1 MKKTVEVVIPTFNE
15 EQNVDEIYSRIQTL
29 SKNEKEYDFRI
40 LFIDNCS
47 TDKTQ
52 EKLRILSDKDKNVK
66 LIFNQKNFGSSKSH
80 YWGIMNTSSDIV
92 IVIAGDLQEPPELI
106 STFLRNWEKGF
117 KIVMGVKKFNF
128 SIGYLIRKTFY
139 LFLKKISEQQV
150 VPNSTGFGLYDK
162 VIIDELKKIYEPY
175 PFFRSLA
182 LEFGYPVTTVEFDFE
197 KRKEGKSKISIFEL
211 YQIGISGIINN
222 SMIPIRVSSFLG
234 ILIGVI
240 SIIISILFLVLKIIY
255 WHSFSTGYAPII
267 ITLFFLMGLIF
278 IFLGLLGEYIGS
290 TIKYLKKRPLVIEKE
305 RINF

>member
-1 MKKTVEVVIPTFNE
+1 MKKTVEVVVPTYNE

-29 SKNEKEYDFRI
+29 SKNEQEYDFRI

-47 TDKTQ
+47 TDSTQ
-52 EKLRILSDKDKNVK
+52 EKLRALSDKDKNVK

-139 LFLKKISEQQV
+139 LFLKKISEQQI

-182 LEFGYPVTTVEFDFE
+182 LEFGYPVTTVEFELE
-197 KRKEGKSKISIFEL
+197 KRKQGKSKISIFEL

-222 SMIPIRVSSFLG
+222 SIVPIRVSSFLG

-255 WHSFSTGYAPII
+255 WNSFSTGYAPII
-267 ITLFFLMGLIF
+267 ITLFFLLGLIF

>member
-106 STFLRNWEKGF
+106 STFLRNWEKD
-117 KIVMGVKKFNF
+117 
-128 SIGYLIRKTFY
+128 
-139 LFLKKISEQQV
+139 LK
-150 VPNSTGFGLYDK
+150 L
-162 VIIDELKKIYEPY
+162 
-175 PFFRSLA
+175 
-182 LEFGYPVTTVEFDFE
+182 
-197 KRKEGKSKISIFEL
+197 
-211 YQIGISGIINN
+211 
-222 SMIPIRVSSFLG
+222 
-234 ILIGVI
+234 
-240 SIIISILFLVLKIIY
+240 
-255 WHSFSTGYAPII
+255 
-267 ITLFFLMGLIF
+267 
-278 IFLGLLGEYIGS
+278 
-290 TIKYLKKRPLVIEKE
+290 
-305 RINF
+305 